1 MLGQIRPELD
11 NLTVCDKFEPTVLEG
26 QLCYSIDI
34 AKLEKMPTEAGKTR
48 GLFLLLDPSPYQIQ
62 DDGRSGDKQEAF
74 KVYIHTLAPF
84 TAYGPGAFAMSSLK
98 SMTGTTSFR
107 ELPDKQKKCTVHN
120 REECQTDKFFS
131 HVENNCSCVPWRL
144 AIADNIKAQ
153 VTLFSKYILPNRQM
167 FSVVQRSQP
176 VWKVKT

>member
-11 NLTVCDKFEPTVLEG
+11 NLTVCDKFEPTILEG
-26 QLCYSIDI
+26 QLCYSINI

-48 GLFLLLDPSPYQIQ
+48 GLFLLLDPRPYQIQ
-62 DDGRSGDKQEAF
+62 DYGSAGARRDKHEAF

-84 TAYGPGAFAMSSLK
+84 TVYGPGAFAMSSLK
-98 SMTGTTSFR
+98 SMTGTTSFT

-131 HVENNCSCVPWRL
+131 HVVNNCSCVPWRL
-144 AIADNIKAQ
+144 AMADNVKAK
-153 VTLFSKYILPNRQM
+153 VTL
-167 FSVVQRSQP
+167 
-176 VWKVKT
+176 KVFYP